1 MRSPTGVHRVVH
13 LLLLGGGTLAEKPER
28 VALGAAIP
36 GTLRRGVRVSA
47 LRRRLQHVRGRDLT
61 FRCRLARRCRDSMR
75 HQGVAG
81 SPPPAV
87 LIPQDVRNV
96 VREPASHALGQR
108 GLSARSA
115 AADTR
120 PSYLTV
126 ARLLAAPRSCMA
138 GASILGAYQHAC
150 NYRLAQAEVA

>member
-1 MRSPTGVHRVVH
+1 MPM
-13 LLLLGGGTLAEKPER
+13 L
-28 VALGAAIP
+28 
-36 GTLRRGVRVSA
+36 
-47 LRRRLQHVRGRDLT
+47 
-61 FRCRLARRCRDSMR
+61 RCRDSMR

-115 AADTR
+115 AADT
-120 PSYLTV
+120 PP
-126 ARLLAAPRSCMA
+126 AGMLAAGWPAAATASSQRSLYDDAIHSFLSNCYYND
-138 GASILGAYQHAC
+138 SQLRYS
-150 NYRLAQAEVA
+150 RSL

>member
-1 MRSPTGVHRVVH
+1 MR
-13 LLLLGGGTLAEKPER
+13 
-28 VALGAAIP
+28 
-36 GTLRRGVRVSA
+36 
-47 LRRRLQHVRGRDLT
+47 D
-61 FRCRLARRCRDSMR
+61 LARRCRDSMR

-115 AADTR
+115 AADT
-120 PSYLTV
+120 PPAGMLAAGWPAATGFDGC
-126 ARLLAAPRSCMA
+126 ARMRATSVPHPNYSATLLAALNRTT
-138 GASILGAYQHAC
+138 
-150 NYRLAQAEVA
+150 V

>member
-1 MRSPTGVHRVVH
+1 MDKFVRSLQPKMR
-13 LLLLGGGTLAEKPER
+13 
-28 VALGAAIP
+28 
-36 GTLRRGVRVSA
+36 
-47 LRRRLQHVRGRDLT
+47 D
-61 FRCRLARRCRDSMR
+61 LARRCRGSMR

-81 SPPPAV
+81 SSPPAV
-87 LIPQDVRNV
+87 LSAIDVRNV

-120 PSYLTV
+120 PSCLTV

-138 GASILGAYQHAC
+138 AASILGAYTVVFH
-150 NYRLAQAEVA
+150 